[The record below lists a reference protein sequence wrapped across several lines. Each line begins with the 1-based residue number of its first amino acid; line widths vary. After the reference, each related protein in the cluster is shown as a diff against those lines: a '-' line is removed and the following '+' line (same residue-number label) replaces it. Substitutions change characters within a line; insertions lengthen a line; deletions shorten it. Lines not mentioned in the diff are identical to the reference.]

1 MALHNALVARDLT
14 YRRICT
20 RKGISK
26 SVSKGFREESVCTC
40 LPFLQVQ
47 DNLEAAS
54 RAKVELE
61 QKLAE
66 LIEEKKDLEAALRQE
81 ERSKEN
87 LGEQLS
93 EAGGQ
98 LQVRRRVP

>member
-1 MALHNALVARDLT
+1 L
-14 YRRICT
+14 
-20 RKGISK
+20 
-26 SVSKGFREESVCTC
+26 F
-40 LPFLQVQ
+40 FLQVQ
-47 DNLEAAS
+47 GNLEAAS

-61 QKLAE
+61 QRVAE
-66 LIEEKKDLEAALRQE
+66 LVEEKKDLEAALRQE

-93 EAGGQ
+93 EAGAQ